1 MFLMFRKIIKESNAR
16 GWSLQQEKEEFF
28 LSKFDETLND
38 DEYRI
43 YVKEKNNE
51 IEVTRTEKLKH
62 NTKTN
67 TTKTMSVS
75 DEHKHVKKAKELCSL
90 YAKRRGLLLHT

>member
-28 LSKFDETLND
+28 LSKFDELLND

-43 YVKEKNNE
+43 YLKERNNQIE
-51 IEVTRTEKLKH
+51 ITRTEKLKH

-67 TTKTMSVS
+67 TTKTMAVKE
-75 DEHKHVKKAKELCSL
+75 EHKHVKKAKELCQL
-90 YAKRRGLLLHT
+90 YAQKKGILLHT